1 MPIRCVKWFTV
12 KQNWSNLWLLYY
24 SLVAITRVAL
34 KLSLATNGS
43 SIPTNIFVRFQD
55 KFSIN
60 ISDSQN
66 QTVSLMAYGSG
77 TTIVSD
83 PPLAPA
89 VKLGP
94 QFSCQPVKRWFQLTN
109 SGRRPQQ
116 IYWTTEGFL
125 PYRTKKKP
133 EYNPEDMRY
142 QVIS

>member
-55 KFSIN
+55 KLSIN